1 MDESGIESAQAP
13 ESAVTESPKNSRRKV
28 YIVIGAAVAVAL
40 AAVSATLVINARNAQ
55 AEADRL
61 EDHRVYQ
68 FTRAANG
75 CGIDPL
81 TREQLDNGDA
91 FNLPR
96 ATKYDG
102 ATVDQVHCFLD
113 ELDAP
118 ESLKTKL
125 GQTRALDG
133 TQSAAWAEFEATWTY
148 HPDSGLNLLVERVGE
163 PVLPEN

>member
-13 ESAVTESPKNSRRKV
+13 ESAVTEKPRNSRAKL
-28 YIVIGAAVAVAL
+28 YIVIGAVVAVAL
-40 AAVSATLVINARNAQ
+40 AAVGATLVINARNAQ

-61 EDHRVYQ
+61 EDHRMYQ
-68 FTRAANG
+68 FSRAANG
-75 CGIDPL
+75 CGIDPSS
-81 TREQLDNGDA
+81 REQLDGGDA

-96 ATKYDG
+96 ATKSDG
-102 ATVDQVHCFLD
+102 ATVAEVHCFLE
-113 ELDAP
+113 ELGAP

-133 TQSAAWAEFEATWTY
+133 TQSASWAEFEATWTY